1 MAGNRIEIENLRVN
15 EIWYGNG
22 IVFCFSFLF
31 FVFHFYFLSGVDG
44 TS

>member
-1 MAGNRIEIENLRVN
+1 MVAHNRIDRQLKTLGLMR
-15 EIWYGNG
+15 YGMVMVL
-22 IVFCFSFLF
+22 I